1 MIIKP
6 ETQQSA
12 ALLSVDEDAADLTEI
27 VEVQTAKRVSGR
39 YEAPAEKKA
48 SFHTAGRAADTGTI
62 SSVAQA
68 AEAGREELRLD
79 VDGTYPQQTASGVA
93 VFGLQ
98 RVHWIASLAPDGD
111 HRWQGTIF
119 YLDGPSGVFPYTT
132 VQVQVNPGASVRHHR
147 AEVRF
152 EAPGGLSRV
161 RSFDYKSRYFHKV
174 DFEFDAAEG
183 EASTMVI
190 DTAAHPNHP
199 AGLPAEQLT
208 MRKVFQRAGFY
219 VSQSP
224 GGTVPISGAGSNAQW
239 SDNEMHD
246 AMQVFWSRFSAT
258 SQWAMWVFFASLHEQ
273 GTSLGGIMFDD
284 IGRNHRQGTAIFNDA
299 FISKPPQGDPNPD
312 AWVQRMIF
320 WTACHEMGHAFN
332 LAHSWQKSLGTP
344 WIPGLADE
352 PEVRSFMNYPF
363 RVTGGESAFFADF
376 EYRFSGAELL
386 FLRHAPERLVQM
398 GNAAWFDHHG
408 FQEARVSPRPAL
420 RLDLRVNRDNGIFEY
435 LEPVTLELKLTNN
448 SADPQIVDANILRGV
463 ESMTVVIKA
472 QSKPARQFTPFG
484 RYCYLPD
491 QVVLYPGESIY
502 APLGVSAGLNGWDI
516 ADPGRYLV
524 QVALHRDDEDLV
536 SNELYLRVAPPRR
549 YEEELIA
556 QDVFTEDVGRV
567 LSVRG
572 SEVLSDANDVLRTV
586 VEQLGD
592 RRIAIHAAV
601 ALAAPE
607 SKDYKVLTP
616 APDTEA
622 GLKVESR
629 AAKPKE
635 ARRLLDQALMSRRQ
649 DAAETLGHI
658 RYLRETDAA
667 SEFLAQT
674 GDPAAAAETQSV
686 AYETL
691 SNRTVLNRK
700 VLSSVLDVVARK
712 RDDYEAMAKPARTQS
727 SRSRSTRSKST
738 RSKSTQSKSTRSN
751 SSK

>member
-6 ETQQSA
+6 ETTSSA
-12 ALLSVDEDAADLTEI
+12 ELPATDDDESDRAEVVEI
-27 VEVQTAKRVSGR
+27 HTIKRVSGR
-39 YEAPAEKKA
+39 YEASVGEKA
-48 SFHTAGRAADTGTI
+48 SFETAGRADARTI
-62 SSVAQA
+62 SSLPRA
-68 AEAGREELRLD
+68 AEASREELRLD
-79 VDGTYPQQTASGVA
+79 VDGMYPQQTASGVA

-98 RVHWIASLAPDGD
+98 RVHWIASLTPNGD
-111 HRWQGTIF
+111 HYWQGTIF
-119 YLDGPSGVFPYTT
+119 YLDGPAGVFPYTT
-132 VQVQVNPGASVRHHR
+132 LQVQVNPGASVRHHK

-152 EAPGGLSRV
+152 EVPGGLSRV

-183 EASTMVI
+183 EAPTTVI

-208 MRKVFQRAGFY
+208 MRKVYQRAGFY

-224 GGTVPISGAGSNAQW
+224 GGKVPITGAGANARW

-284 IGRNHRQGTAIFNDA
+284 IGPNHRQGTAIFNDA
-299 FISKPPQGDPNPD
+299 FISVPPSGDPNPA

-344 WIPGLADE
+344 WVPGLADE
-352 PEVRSFMNYPF
+352 PEARSFMNYPF
-363 RVTGGESAFFADF
+363 RVTGGESTFFADF
-376 EYRFSGAELL
+376 EYRFSDAELL
-386 FLRHAPERLVQM
+386 FLRHAPERFVQQ
-398 GNAAWFDHHG
+398 GNADWFDHHG

-420 RLDLRVNRDNGIFEY
+420 RLGLRVNRNDGMFEY
-435 LEPVTLELKLTNN
+435 LEPVTLELKLTNE

-472 QSKPARQFTPFG
+472 QGKPAREFTPFG
-484 RYCYLPD
+484 RYCYIPD
-491 QVVLYPGESIY
+491 HVVLYPGESIY
-502 APLGVSAGLNGWDI
+502 APLGVSVGLNGWDI
-516 ADPGRYLV
+516 AEPGRYLV

-536 SNELYLRVAPPRR
+536 SNELHVRVAPPRR

-556 QDVFTEDVGRV
+556 QDVFTENVGRV
-567 LSVRG
+567 LTVRG
-572 SEVLSDANDVLRTV
+572 SEFLSEANDVLRTV
-586 VEQLGD
+586 VDQLSD

-601 ALAAPE
+601 ALATPE
-607 SKDYKVLTP
+607 SKDYKVLTS
-616 APDTEA
+616 APDTPA

-635 ARRLLDQALMSRRQ
+635 ARRLFDQALMSRRQ

-658 RYLRETDAA
+658 RYLLEADAA
-667 SEFLAQT
+667 SEFLAEA

-691 SNRTVLNRK
+691 SNRTVRERK
-700 VLSSVLDVVARK
+700 VLSSVLDAVARK
-712 RDDYEAMAKPARTQS
+712 RDEYEAMARPARPQS
-727 SRSRSTRSKST
+727 TRGRSTRSKST
-738 RSKSTQSKSTRSN
+738 GSKSTQPKSN
-751 SSK
+751 K

>member
-6 ETQQSA
+6 ETPASA
-12 ALLSVDEDAADLTEI
+12 ELRSPDEDGSDLTEV
-27 VEVQTAKRVSGR
+27 VEVQTVKRVSGR
-39 YEAPAEKKA
+39 YEAPAEEKA
-48 SFHTAGRAADTGTI
+48 SFETAGTAADPTRI
-62 SSVAQA
+62 SSLAQA

-98 RVHWIASLAPDGD
+98 RIHWIASLTPDGD
-111 HRWQGTIF
+111 YAWQGTIF
-119 YLDGPSGVFPYTT
+119 YLDGPTGVFPYTT
-132 VQVQVNPGASVRHHR
+132 IQVHVYPGASVHQHR

-161 RSFDYKSRYFHKV
+161 RWFDYKSRYFHKV

-183 EASTMVI
+183 EAPTTWI
-190 DTAAHPNHP
+190 NTAAHPNHP
-199 AGLPAEQLT
+199 AGLPAERLT
-208 MRKVFQRAGFY
+208 MRKVFGRAGFF

-224 GGTVPISGAGSNAQW
+224 GGSVPISGAGANAQW

-258 SQWAMWVFFASLHEQ
+258 SKWAMWVFFASLHEQ

-284 IGRNHRQGTAIFNDA
+284 IGPNHRQGTAIFNDA
-299 FISKPPQGDPNPD
+299 FISKPPTGDPNPD

-344 WIPGLADE
+344 WVPGLANE

-363 RVTGGESAFFADF
+363 RVAGGESKFFADF
-376 EYRFSGAELL
+376 EYRFSDAELL

-408 FQEARVSPRPAL
+408 FQEARVSLRPAL
-420 RLDLRVNRDNGIFEY
+420 RLDVRVNRDDAIFEY
-435 LEPVTLELKLTNN
+435 LEPVTLELKLTND
-448 SADPQIVDANILRGV
+448 SAEPQIVDANILRGV
-463 ESMTVVIKA
+463 EAMTVVIKA
-472 QSKPARQFTPFG
+472 RGKLAREFTPFG

-491 QVVLYPGESIY
+491 NVVLYPGESIY
-502 APLGVSAGLNGWDI
+502 APLGISAGLNGWDI
-516 ADPGRYLV
+516 AEPGRYLV
-524 QVALHRDDEDLV
+524 QVALHTDDEDLV
-536 SNELYLRVAPPRR
+536 SNELYLRVAPPRS

-567 LSVRG
+567 LAVRG
-572 SEVLSDANDVLRTV
+572 TEVLSDANDVLRTV
-586 VEQLGD
+586 VDQLGD

-607 SKDYKVLTP
+607 AKDYKVLTP
-616 APDTEA
+616 APDTA
-622 GLKVESR
+622 TGLKVQSR
-629 AAKPKE
+629 AAKPE
-635 ARRLLDQALMSRRQ
+635 DARRLLDEALMSRRQ

-658 RYLRETDAA
+658 GYLREADAA
-667 SEFLAQT
+667 SEFLAEA
-674 GDPAAAAETQSV
+674 GDPAAAAETQSA

-691 SNRTVLNRK
+691 ANRTVRDRK
-700 VLSSVLDVVARK
+700 VLSSVLDAVARK
-712 RDDYEAMAKPARTQS
+712 RDEYEEMAKPARS
-727 SRSRSTRSKST
+727 ASTRSKST
-738 RSKSTQSKSTRSN
+738 RTKSTRSR
-751 SSK
+751 STKTKPTRPKSTK

>member
-6 ETQQSA
+6 ETQPA
-12 ALLSVDEDAADLTEI
+12 AELPSVDDDGLDLTEV
-27 VEVQTAKRVSGR
+27 VEVQTVKRVSGR
-39 YEAPAEKKA
+39 YEASAEEGA
-48 SFHTAGRAADTGTI
+48 SFETLGQATDAMTI
-62 SSVAQA
+62 TSLPQA
-68 AEAGREELRLD
+68 AEASREELRLD

-98 RVHWIASLAPDGD
+98 RVHWIASLTPDGEY
-111 HRWQGTIF
+111 HWRGTIF
-119 YLDGPSGVFPYTT
+119 YLDGPAGIFPYTT
-132 VQVQVNPGASVRHHR
+132 VQVQVNPGASVRNHR
-147 AEVRF
+147 VEVRF

-183 EASTMVI
+183 EAPTTAI
-190 DTAAHPNHP
+190 ATAAHPNHP
-199 AGLPAEQLT
+199 EGLPAERLT

-224 GGTVPISGAGSNAQW
+224 GGTVPITGAGTNAKW

-246 AMQVFWSRFSAT
+246 AMQVFWSRFNAT

-284 IGRNHRQGTAIFNDA
+284 IGPNHRQGTAIFNDA
-299 FISKPPQGDPNPD
+299 FISVPPPGDAHPE

-320 WTACHEMGHAFN
+320 WTAVHEMGHAFN
-332 LAHSWQKSLGTP
+332 LAHSWQKALGTP
-344 WIPGLADE
+344 WVPGLANE
-352 PEVRSFMNYPF
+352 PEARSFMNYPF
-363 RVTGGESAFFADF
+363 RVAGGESRFFADF
-376 EYRFSGAELL
+376 EFRFSNPELL

-420 RLDLRVNRDNGIFEY
+420 RLDLRVNRDDGIFEY
-435 LEPVTLELKLTNN
+435 LEPVTLELKLTND
-448 SADPQIVDANILRGV
+448 STEPRIIDANVLRGV
-463 ESMTVVIKA
+463 ESMTVVIKP
-472 QSKPARQFTPFG
+472 QGKPAREFKPFG

-491 QVVLYPGESIY
+491 NVVLYPGESIY

-536 SNELYLRVAPPRR
+536 SNELYLRIAPPRS
-549 YEEELIA
+549 YDEELIA
-556 QDVFTEDVGRV
+556 QEVFTEDVGRV
-567 LSVRG
+567 LTVRG

-586 VEQLGD
+586 VDRLGD

-601 ALAAPE
+601 ALATPD
-607 SKDYKVLTP
+607 SKNYKVLTP

-622 GLKVESR
+622 GLKVQSR
-629 AAKPKE
+629 AARPKE
-635 ARRLLDQALMSRRQ
+635 ARRLLDQALKSHRQ

-658 RYLRETDAA
+658 GYLRETDAA
-667 SEFLAQT
+667 SEFLAET
-674 GDPAAAAETQSV
+674 GDPAAAAETQSA

-691 SNRTVLNRK
+691 SNRTVRDRK
-700 VLSSVLDVVARK
+700 VLTSVLDAVARK
-712 RDDYEAMAKPARTQS
+712 RDEYEAMAQPVRTQS
-727 SRSRSTRSKST
+727 RRSRST
-738 RSKSTQSKSTRSN
+738 RSKSTQSKSTRSKSTRSK